1 MKKFAKM
8 LIFALVVCFM
18 FAATG
23 CNLFPQD
30 YGKYLS
36 ESVVTLNF
44 KNKEGN
50 VAETI
55 EISREEYLTAYNNY
69 GAQLIQQGNTEE
81 DAKQKTISALINR
94 KAIVRAAKS
103 DSRISF
109 TDKEKQELY
118 FDAYEAMLNN
128 AQDYENAYKEEKDI
142 DKMTD
147 AEVESGTTY
156 NKYEKQA
163 NLVLEN
169 GKYVIKKI
177 DTFEYDASIKFDSI
191 KAIRERFY
199 AATKNDNSVYKQISY
214 RRYLNALKET
224 QRLKGTDYTNDEL
237 FDNEIQRIYNN
248 LEENWYVEKYEEV
261 YTDNEGYSPIDVD
274 QVLAKYKSMIT
285 SDKFEYSANL
295 EQFNTDMLSTS
306 DFKKVDYFVN
316 DNYFYV
322 THILIKLSDAQ
333 SAEIKELESKAKLGT
348 ISEEYLKS
356 EKSRIFSQIMASE
369 RNENGIV
376 EDGKNDYLSVNTLI
390 KNLNADLKTARNS
403 AAYDEDKNKAV
414 AEVFRNYMY
423 RFNEDDGIMNAEYPY
438 VIGTNDSKMVE
449 SFTDASR
456 ELNEKGEF
464 GAISG
469 LVESEYGVHI
479 IMYLGKC
486 ENLFTLSDEGVNLT
500 NQDVIKL
507 DHKLLNPLNNKTV
520 FDKVYESLVK
530 DNYSILLNMQ
540 TTSLTSKDVLDYTIH
555 SDKI

>member
-44 KNKEGN
+44 KDKEGN

-55 EISREEYLTAYNNY
+55 EITREEYLTAYNNY

-128 AQDYENAYKEEKDI
+128 AQDYEDAYKEEKDI

-156 NKYEKQA
+156 KKYEKQA

-177 DTFEYDASIKFDSI
+177 DTFKYDASIKFDSI

-261 YTDNEGYSPIDVD
+261 YTDNKGYSPIDVD

-376 EDGKNDYLSVNTLI
+376 EDDKNDYLSVNTLI

-456 ELNEKGEF
+456 KLYEKGEF

-486 ENLFTLSDEGVNLT
+486 ENLFTVSDEGINLT

-507 DHKLLNPLNNKTV
+507 DQQLLNPLNNKTV

>member
-1 MKKFAKM
+1 
-8 LIFALVVCFM
+8 M

-199 AATKNDNSVYKQISY
+199 AATKIVNCVYKQISY
-214 RRYLNALKET
+214 
-224 QRLKGTDYTNDEL
+224 
-237 FDNEIQRIYNN
+237 
-248 LEENWYVEKYEEV
+248 
-261 YTDNEGYSPIDVD
+261 
-274 QVLAKYKSMIT
+274 
-285 SDKFEYSANL
+285 
-295 EQFNTDMLSTS
+295 
-306 DFKKVDYFVN
+306 
-316 DNYFYV
+316 
-322 THILIKLSDAQ
+322 
-333 SAEIKELESKAKLGT
+333 
-348 ISEEYLKS
+348 
-356 EKSRIFSQIMASE
+356 
-369 RNENGIV
+369 
-376 EDGKNDYLSVNTLI
+376 
-390 KNLNADLKTARNS
+390 
-403 AAYDEDKNKAV
+403 
-414 AEVFRNYMY
+414 
-423 RFNEDDGIMNAEYPY
+423 
-438 VIGTNDSKMVE
+438 
-449 SFTDASR
+449 
-456 ELNEKGEF
+456 
-464 GAISG
+464 
-469 LVESEYGVHI
+469 
-479 IMYLGKC
+479 
-486 ENLFTLSDEGVNLT
+486 
-500 NQDVIKL
+500 
-507 DHKLLNPLNNKTV
+507 
-520 FDKVYESLVK
+520 
-530 DNYSILLNMQ
+530 
-540 TTSLTSKDVLDYTIH
+540 
-555 SDKI
+555 